1 VEVGTVVSVGVL
13 MLVGGKNGYKS
24 PKLLHLAITLRVC
37 RSFTERPK
45 GSNSIE
51 QLLSV
56 VNRRTEIK
64 FLIMLGETKT
74 LFRTRERCGV
84 GNEYEPVEVMGKRA
98 PLPTIMEEGPD
109 KEGGR
114 GDERIPEWAVM

>member
-1 VEVGTVVSVGVL
+1 VDVGVAVRTCVL
-13 MLVGGKNGYKS
+13 LLLVVGKNGYKS
-24 PKLLHLAITLRVC
+24 PVLLHLAITLRVC

-64 FLIMLGETKT
+64 FLIMLGDTRT
-74 LFRTRERCGV
+74 LFRTRGECGV
-84 GNEYEPVEVMGKRA
+84 GNEYEPVEVIGKRA
-98 PLPTIMEEGPD
+98 PLPTIIEEGSD
-109 KEGGR
+109 EEGER
-114 GDERIPEWAVM
+114 EDERIPE